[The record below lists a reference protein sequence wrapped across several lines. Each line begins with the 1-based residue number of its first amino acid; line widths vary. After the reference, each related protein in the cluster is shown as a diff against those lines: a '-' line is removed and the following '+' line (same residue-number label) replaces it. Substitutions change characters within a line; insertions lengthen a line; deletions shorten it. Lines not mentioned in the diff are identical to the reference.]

1 MARAVV
7 MLPQEDRSLMRYELG
22 AASSFAPAKE
32 PLKSRVV
39 YAAVHVVADPFAAQG
54 PDAAATLDWEAT
66 LAYRRYL
73 WSMGLSIAEAM
84 DTAQRGDRKST
95 RLNSSHSSISY
106 AV

>member
-1 MARAVV
+1 MARPVV

-22 AASSFAPAKE
+22 AASSFEPAKE

-66 LAYRRYL
+66 LAYR
-73 WSMGLSIAEAM
+73 
-84 DTAQRGDRKST
+84 
-95 RLNSSHSSISY
+95 
-106 AV
+106 